1 MQVKEKFL
9 YKVMK
14 NYSIESV
21 TQLWLNYLRKLTAYK
36 TNVSMLFEINNT
48 NIPSVS
54 DLDQV
59 V

>member
-36 TNVSMLFEINNT
+36 TKVSMLFEINNT

>member
-36 TNVSMLFEINNT
+36 TKVSMLFEINNT
-48 NIPSVS
+48 NIPSIS
-54 DLDQV
+54 ILTR
-59 V
+59 